1 MVGVDI
7 EQYDEKRAHK
17 YLRGLW
23 QKETDLSIVNAYRS
37 YFSIVASAPINFMNF
52 TRNVNEYR
60 QKPPFNFTN
69 PLANVGGIVQVTTR
83 DDENLVVTFRFPEFK
98 EFLNSYNTKLGL
110 QFQIS
115 SYLCNTLASF
125 LESFH
130 PVSKLIYLA
139 EYCIVNVFIIS
150 KFHFERRLV
159 DERAMP
165 QKFNWY

>member
-1 MVGVDI
+1 MDFSLTHARIVYLPQIRLSNYLFYGAGEYWVVGVDI

-83 DDENLVVTFRFPEFK
+83 DDENFVVTFRSSEFK
-98 EFLNSYNTKLGL
+98 ELLNSYDTKLGL
-110 QFQIS
+110 QFRTF
-115 SYLCNTLASF
+115 SYLCDTLRSF
-125 LESFH
+125 LESFTLF
-130 PVSKLIYLA
+130 P
-139 EYCIVNVFIIS
+139 N
-150 KFHFERRLV
+150 
-159 DERAMP
+159 
-165 QKFNWY
+165 